1 MKKNILTISFVAAAV
16 FGCGDKLEISPLN
29 TVGSAQAV
37 NTSGDVEALVVGA
50 FTAMGGGDVYGGN
63 MQRDADL
70 LGDNGEIAWDGTFV
84 APGEIWDKNMLIT
97 NDQASETWLDTYA
110 AINRANTVLANLDKV
125 TADKKNRVEGEAK
138 FIRGALYFELARIF
152 GKTWTDGN
160 PTQNLAVP
168 LILTPADA
176 SSLSTKVKRNT
187 VAEVYAQAIADLQ
200 SAETLLPNRNGIFVT
215 NFSASAILSRI
226 YMMQNRYP
234 EAVTASNRV
243 IASGQFALTA
253 TFADAFNKTSTASTS
268 RTSNGYATTEDVFA
282 IQVTSQA
289 GVNNLN
295 TFYDPTG
302 RGDIPVEDA
311 HLAIYEAG
319 DARRSFFQVSGG
331 VRYTRKFQD
340 RFANLSV
347 VRLAEM
353 YLTRAEANLRAG
365 SVTGATPLA
374 DVNRIRTRVGLA
386 SLGAVTIA
394 DVLKERKAELAFE
407 GHLIH
412 DLKRTQRSVGSLA
425 FSSPKL
431 VFPIPQRETI
441 LNSELVQNA
450 GY

>member
-1 MKKNILTISFVAAAV
+1 MKKNILTTALIALAL
-16 FGCGDKLEISPLN
+16 FGCGDKLEIKPLN
-29 TVGSAQAV
+29 SVGSNQAV
-37 NTSGDVEALVVGA
+37 SSSGDVEALIVGA

-70 LGDNGEIAWDGTFV
+70 LGDNGEVLWDGTFV

-110 AINRANTVLANLDKV
+110 TINRVNTVLANLDKV
-125 TADKKNRVEGEAK
+125 TADKKNRVEGEAR
-138 FIRGALYFELARIF
+138 FIRGTLYFELARIF
-152 GKTWTDGN
+152 GRTWTDGDPN
-160 PTQNLAVP
+160 QNLAVP
-168 LILTPADA
+168 LILTPADP
-176 SSLSTKVKRNT
+176 SSLGVKVKRNT

-200 SAETLLPNRNGIFVT
+200 SAEALLPNRNGIFVT

-226 YMMQNRYP
+226 YLMQNRFP

-243 IASGQFALTA
+243 IASGQFTLTA
-253 TFADAFNKTSTASTS
+253 TFAEAFNRTSTASIS
-268 RTSNGYATTEDVFA
+268 RTTNGYATPEDVFA

-289 GVNNLN
+289 GTNNLWN
-295 TFYDPTG
+295 FYDPTG
-302 RGDIPVEDA
+302 RGDIPVEDV
-311 HLAIYEAG
+311 HLATYEVG

-331 VRYTRKFQD
+331 VRFTRKFSD

-353 YLTRAEANLRAG
+353 FLTRAEANLRAG
-365 SVTGATPLA
+365 TVIGATPLA
-374 DVNRIRTRVGLA
+374 DVNRIRARVGLPNRA
-386 SLGAVTIA
+386 SVTVA
-394 DVLKERKAELAFE
+394 DVLRERKAELSFE

-412 DLKRTQRSVGSLA
+412 DLKRTQRSVGSLP
-425 FSSPKL
+425 FNSPKL

-441 LNSELVQNA
+441 LNSELVQNQ